1 MEIFPRILF
10 KPKVYRLWCSGS
22 RCYEVSYV
30 GNIKLKKTNGRVTEI
45 DITYAHSTENTAQL
59 MEWLD
64 NRRILAQ
71 VPAML
76 THFSVCSPPRPALSP
91 TSHIF
96 NCTGGSYVK
105 EAARGLK
112 LTYCLHHLSSL
123 WLSGSMPALPTRL
136 HEVQRDYITLQCNYM
151 LLGKEDLGQTIKF
164 YRYVD
169 ISL

>member
-91 TSHIF
+91 NQSHIQLHRRLVCQGSCSGPKADLLPPSSVEF
-96 NCTGGSYVK
+96 MTQWVYACTSY
-105 EAARGLK
+105 
-112 LTYCLHHLSSL
+112 TPS
-123 WLSGSMPALPTRL
+123 
-136 HEVQRDYITLQCNYM
+136 
-151 LLGKEDLGQTIKF
+151 
-164 YRYVD
+164 
-169 ISL
+169 